1 MIVISE
7 HLLLHE
13 AYIIISSNIWPEF
26 AIAVEEDFH
35 TIVTTIQ
42 QNMNNSNVTMDFIRT
57 ASIIVSLV
65 DHLKNKIYNECGCKP
80 ADVLSL
86 CANLTRLRK
95 SDETL
100 MQNESSLSVPEIF
113 RIPKKNILQYLIL
126 KSQYNVMDS
135 YGEIRI
141 VENDVHIEFVNPVFA
156 REPVTCDTSTDNCRN
171 CSNFSES
178 NESVFKETKC
188 SPSADAFMLKSN
200 NWVSS
205 VMTVCIIGI
214 ISCFCVLAFVTM
226 RVCKKDILEGNP
238 SSTFLLIAAT
248 ILMYFSVLPFCVVIT
263 DSKVLCVLKLFGTS
277 ISYCFIFSVIL
288 SRVLMIL
295 TCDYNGSFMSHIN
308 GYLQSFLCFF
318 MFAVQFGLV
327 LEFWIFGWILSS
339 VDYCAKLGNNYF
351 MAYLLYDAFLLII
364 IVSVVPFVT
373 RSRRNYK
380 EGLCFTV
387 LSACF
392 IVNWIAWTFSYFVVG
407 EDSKD
412 FFVAFGLT
420 ATASSVVVCV
430 LIPRTYL
437 IVTGIVRDRVTSA
450 LPSNISN
457 MVDMNYRST
466 QALYDSVKLDLI
478 KRGELN
484 AAYYE
489 DPHTSMEAVHD
500 AKSVDVTVHSEEDNY
515 ENCSASRS
523 DQKITKF

>member
-1 MIVISE
+1 
-7 HLLLHE
+7 
-13 AYIIISSNIWPEF
+13 
-26 AIAVEEDFH
+26 
-35 TIVTTIQ
+35 
-42 QNMNNSNVTMDFIRT
+42 VTMDFIRT
-57 ASIIVSLV
+57 ASVIVSVV
-65 DHLKNKIYNECGCKP
+65 DHLKNKIVNECGSRKNIGY
-80 ADVLSL
+80 SL

-95 SDETL
+95 SDELIL
-100 MQNESSLSVPEIF
+100 MQNESTFLVPDIF
-113 RIPKKNILQYLIL
+113 GIPKKNILQYLIL
-126 KSQYNVMDS
+126 KSHYNVMDN

-156 REPVTCDTSTDNCRN
+156 REPVDCDASAYNCRN
-171 CSNFSES
+171 CSNFSEL
-178 NESVFKETKC
+178 NDTAFKYAKC
-188 SPSADAFMLKSN
+188 SPRADAFALKTN

-205 VMTVCIIGI
+205 VLTVCIIGI
-214 ISCFCVLAFVTM
+214 ISCLCVLAFVTL

-238 SSTFLLIAAT
+238 SSTFLLITAT
-248 ILMYFSVLPFCVVIT
+248 LLMYFSVFPFCLVSA
-263 DSKVLCVLKLFGTS
+263 DNRVLCVLKLFGTS
-277 ISYCFIFSVIL
+277 ISYCFVFSVIL

-318 MFAVQFGLV
+318 MFAVQFGLI
-327 LEFWIFGWILSS
+327 LEFWIFGWILSN

-351 MAYLLYDAFLLII
+351 MVYLLYDAFLLIF

-392 IVNWIAWTFSYFVVG
+392 IVNWIGWTFSYFVVG
-407 EDSKD
+407 EESKD

-450 LPSNISN
+450 IPSNISN

-466 QALYDSVKLDLI
+466 QALYDSVKLDMI

-484 AAYYE
+484 AGYYE
-489 DPHTSMEAVHD
+489 DPPASMEAVHD
-500 AKSVDVTVHSEEDNY
+500 AKSVDVTVHSEDDNY
-515 ENCSASRS
+515 EHCSVSRVS
-523 DQKITKF
+523 GQKITKF